1 MDKTFYTF
9 IVMAFCL
16 LIFSPLMAKDSAIKT
31 EAIKTEVIID
41 SDITFAQ
48 AMAGTK
54 APQIVIDSMAILGV
68 RYYSTDGKLHAGQLV
83 VNKAVAEDVKAIFN
97 LIKELKF
104 PINHVIPIVKYDW
117 SDDASMADNNT
128 SAFNYRFIAGTER
141 LSNHSFGRALDI
153 NPFFNP
159 VIYSDGRISP
169 HGAKYNKN
177 GKGVFTKNNPIVK
190 EFIKRGWRWGGDFK
204 SFKDNHHF
212 DKTINK

>member
-1 MDKTFYTF
+1 MKKILY
-9 IVMAFCL
+9 IIILVAFCL
-16 LIFSPLMAKDSAIKT
+16 FRFNSLMAKDSASD
-31 EAIKTEVIID
+31 AEVIID
-41 SDITFAQ
+41 SDLTFAQ

-54 APQIVIDSMAILGV
+54 APQIVIDSMAILSV

-83 VNKAVAEDVKAIFN
+83 VNKAVIEDVKAIFK
-97 LIKELKF
+97 LIEELKF

-128 SAFNYRFIAGTER
+128 SAFNYRFIAGTKR

-177 GKGVFTKNNPIVK
+177 GEGVFTKDNPIVK
-190 EFIKRGWRWGGDFK
+190 EFIRRGWRWGGNFK

-212 DKTINK
+212 DKTISN